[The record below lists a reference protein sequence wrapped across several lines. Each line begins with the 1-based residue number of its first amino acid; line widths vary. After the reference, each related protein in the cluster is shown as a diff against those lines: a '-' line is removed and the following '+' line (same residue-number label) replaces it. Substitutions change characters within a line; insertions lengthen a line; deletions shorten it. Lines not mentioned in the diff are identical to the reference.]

1 MAVKSKL
8 FEFWQLKEI
17 ELGHRLTVAEAMR
30 ATGLHR
36 DSIQG
41 FLDGDVKR
49 FDEPTLN
56 KLCKFFNVPPGPVS
70 FLVYEPDGD

>member
-1 MAVKSKL
+1 MAVKSNL
-8 FEFWQLKEI
+8 FEFWRRKEI
-17 ELGHRLTVAEAMR
+17 ALRHRLTVAEVMR

-56 KLCKFFNVPPGPVS
+56 KLCRYFDVPPGPVP
-70 FLVYEPDGD
+70 FIVYEPDGT